1 MKVDLKKIERL
12 SKIRI
17 KANIK
22 NKIQEEFI
30 KILNFADSIK
40 NYKLKNDFI
49 LLTSINNLNNVLRED
64 KYQDNFIFFNRK
76 IVFDNIPSRQEQFV
90 KVPKIL
96 KAK

>member
-64 KYQDNFIFFNRK
+64 KHQDNFIFFNRK